1 MKRKLFSREPLIWFH
16 YALLIFI
23 IFLAHWLSGLIGLEG
38 YVMSNH
44 WLGWTLLFI
53 WYYVF
58 VSVGDQII
66 HYILK
71 VD

>member
-16 YALLIFI
+16 YALLIGV
-23 IFLAHWLSGLIGLEG
+23 IFFAHWLSGLIGLEG
-38 YVMSNH
+38 YVMTNH

-53 WYYVF
+53 WYYAF
-58 VSVGDQII
+58 VSIGDQLI